1 MHGAEKRVGKVEIA
15 IFAAG
20 EPELVAHT
28 GEPALLKSG
37 GKCGDRLIRK
47 LNRSVSVRIQ
57 EWKKSLSESCKIP
70 LRDLR
75 LIPVGVAPQFI
86 DCAKRLRRIVR
97 IEEGAWPKVN
107 SFS

>member
-37 GKCGDRLIRK
+37 GKYGDRLIRK
-47 LNRSVSVRIQ
+47 LDRSVSVRIEERQ
-57 EWKKSLSESCKIP
+57 QSLGEPCKIP
-70 LRDLR
+70 LRDLH

-97 IEEGAWPKVN
+97 IEEGARSKIN
-107 SFS
+107 RLA